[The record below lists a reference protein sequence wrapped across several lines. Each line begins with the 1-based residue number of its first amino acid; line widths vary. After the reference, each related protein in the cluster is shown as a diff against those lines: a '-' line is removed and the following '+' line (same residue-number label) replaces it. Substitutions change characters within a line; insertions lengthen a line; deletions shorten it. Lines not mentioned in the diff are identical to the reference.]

1 MRKYTVLFVLAGIFG
16 FSTTYAQYGYG
27 MRPHRHPSN
36 RYPVYNLPPFKPTV
50 LLSFGYGLPNLDKDQ
65 MLLFSD
71 HYQGK
76 VQQTGPIFGSI
87 DYQFNRTTSIGAAVS
102 YGKVSSPYYDY
113 NGNPDPDLYGKLE
126 DWSIM
131 LDMVRYMP
139 LSKTVS
145 PYLKTSVGVSMW
157 NENYTDSYGNKVVFG
172 DNPGMFAYQISVGA
186 RFDVASQTGLFIEAG
201 YGKYILAGGLSF
213 KL

>member
-102 YGKVSSPYYDY
+102 YG
-113 NGNPDPDLYGKLE
+113 
-126 DWSIM
+126 
-131 LDMVRYMP
+131 
-139 LSKTVS
+139 
-145 PYLKTSVGVSMW
+145 
-157 NENYTDSYGNKVVFG
+157 NKVVFG
-172 DNPGMFAYQISVGA
+172 DNPCMFAYQISVGA